1 MSWPPANRACAQCA
15 EVLPRDEYSKNQ
27 YSKGLGLSRCSSC
40 VHGIGSGGGPSGSQT
55 ARRNNA
61 TEASIDNLD
70 HPFAQGAFRW
80 VQKGRY
86 TAGQRVG
93 QACVCKWFKSGCTF
107 EEIFYSDDIKA
118 SEKATHIVE
127 QWNQQHFINKKIQLN
142 QPEVWT
148 FKQGSR
154 YAGQKHLIEP
164 FIENWQKFNSNSGW
178 VSYEITAWNDV
189 MQALSHYSY
198 HVSSGQFV
206 LCDLQG
212 GVYRHSAVLSDPVIM
227 SRRRG
232 SYGVTDL
239 GPEGISNF
247 FYHHQCNEHCRS
259 GWSQPR
265 ETHGH

>member
-1 MSWPPANRACAQCA
+1 MAAR
-15 EVLPRDEYSKNQ
+15 L
-27 YSKGLGLSRCSSC
+27 LG
-40 VHGIGSGGGPSGSQT
+40 
-55 ARRNNA
+55 A
-61 TEASIDNLD
+61 TMRLKSEASIDNLD

-107 EEIFYSDDIKA
+107 EETFYSDDIKA

-212 GVYRHSAVLSDPVIM
+212 GVYRHSAVLSDSVIM

-247 FYHHQCNEHCRS
+247 FYHHQCNEYCRS

-265 ETHGH
+265 ETHGHYQPREGTTMEQVSTRQSRPVQSLHAVQEYSSSSSDDY